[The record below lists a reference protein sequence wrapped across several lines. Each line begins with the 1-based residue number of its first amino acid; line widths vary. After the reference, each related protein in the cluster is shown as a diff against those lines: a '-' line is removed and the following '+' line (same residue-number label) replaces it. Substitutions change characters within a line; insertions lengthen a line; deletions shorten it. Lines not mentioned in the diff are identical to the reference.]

1 MSSVAG
7 GVPVGRAVGV
17 TGAMGVRVGAVVGV
31 VGVPSGDPIGD
42 RGGVGSDPGAG
53 RGRTEGGL
61 RAREGD
67 DGVVSFQLPGRA
79 VAA

>member
-1 MSSVAG
+1 
-7 GVPVGRAVGV
+7 VGRAVGV
-17 TGAMGVRVGAVVGV
+17 TGAMGVRVGAVEGV
-31 VGVPSGDPIGD
+31 AGVLSGD

-61 RAREGD
+61 RSREGD